1 MDLSID
7 QIQQQAKLAL
17 STGKLEEAKDIFQ
30 SILNIKPEHAET
42 HTNIGAILNKLG
54 RLAEAEASFKKAIEF
69 KPDLVVAY
77 YNLGVTQEKLNKLY
91 EAEKNYIKAIEFK
104 PDHAEAYNN
113 LAFTLKRL
121 NRLDEAEASY
131 KKALEIRPDFAVAY
145 YNLGVTQDKLFR
157 FSEAE
162 VNYKK
167 ALEIKPDY
175 VEADYNLNIILKQNQ
190 LLLKIAREKKLER
203 KVNINN
209 ISSVSRLISNP
220 LILKRIAEEE
230 LLSNLYQINSKELYK
245 EANKGYLRYGNGRCS
260 DYQLFENKTTIIKKV
275 AEDLTNIMKEAVK
288 SEIYILESF
297 FNIFSARSGITT
309 HNHIGSFDKAY
320 NLSNQK
326 YSLTYYIS
334 VGDQDCHEPGIL
346 KLYDPD
352 EEILPSDG
360 SIIIFSAGRS
370 HSAVYGGK
378 TDRVMIGVNFYGLT

>member
-7 QIQQQAKLAL
+7 QILQQAKLAL

-30 SILNIKPEHAET
+30 NILNIEPEHAET

-54 RLAEAEASFKKAIEF
+54 RLAEAEDSFKKAIEF

-77 YNLGVTQEKLNKLY
+77 YNLGVTQEKLNKLH

-162 VNYKK
+162 ASYKK
-167 ALEIKPDY
+167 ALEIKPNY
-175 VEADYNLNIILKQNQ
+175 VEADYNLNIILRQNQ
-190 LLLKIAREKKLER
+190 LLLKISQKKKLEK
-203 KVNINN
+203 KVNIRNVN
-209 ISSVSRLISNP
+209 SVSRLISNP

-260 DYQLFENKTTIIKKV
+260 DYQLFENKSNIIKKV

-334 VGDQDCHEPGIL
+334 VGDQNCHEPGIL
-346 KLYDPD
+346 KLCDPD
-352 EEILPSDG
+352 QEILPSNG
-360 SIIIFSAGRS
+360 SIIIFPACRS